1 MADYEVSKLMWVT
14 IVIALA
20 ASIFVIAKPEIQTQA
35 QSVFD
40 KVGNVVGSISLGED
54 TGDPGDDKPVLEG
67 NYGENG
73 YFEMD
78 KAGVARV
85 YALDDSKPIL
95 IKARQA
101 QTYRNAD
108 MKTLTFESPVVASGN
123 LGSFFSR
130 ATALTEIKGLDKWD
144 TSAVTNINA
153 MFSNDTA
160 LTSLDLS
167 SWNVSKVESFGS
179 MFSGMDNLSTLNLTG
194 WDTSSAI
201 DMNSMFEST
210 RKLTT
215 INGLTNL
222 NVSNVTSMSNMFKM
236 ATAISNI
243 DLTGWN
249 TAKVLNMNSMF
260 ANTLS
265 LNTLKGVE
273 AFDTSSLTDAG
284 AMFSNTNIETL
295 DLSAWNTPNLANVSL
310 MFNNAHNLR
319 SVGDLSGWHT
329 FSMTQKDDV
338 FTGSSVDDIPKWA
351 Q

>member
-1 MADYEVSKLMWVT
+1 MADYEVSKLMWMG
-14 IVIALA
+14 IVVALA

-67 NYGENG
+67 NYGDNG
-73 YFEMD
+73 YFEMN

-85 YALDDSKPIL
+85 YALDDSKPIV

-123 LGSFFSR
+123 LDSFFSR

-144 TSAVTNINA
+144 TSAVTSMNG
-153 MFSNDTA
+153 MFSDNTA

-179 MFSGMDNLSTLNLTG
+179 MFSRTTSITSIDLTG

-201 DMNSMFEST
+201 DMNSMFDT
-210 RKLTT
+210 AKKLTT
-215 INGLTNL
+215 IKGLTNF
-222 NVSNVTSMSNMFKM
+222 NTSNVTMLDNMFRM
-236 ATAISNI
+236 MTSITSI
-243 DLTGWN
+243 DVTGWDTSN
-249 TAKVLNMNSMF
+249 VVDMNSMF
-260 ANTLS
+260 ASTLS
-265 LNTLKGVE
+265 LNTLKGVD
-273 AFDTSSLTDAG
+273 AFDTRSLKDAH
-284 AMFSNTNIETL
+284 AMFGNTNLESV
-295 DLSAWNTPNLANVSL
+295 DLSNWNTPQLYNVSY
-310 MFNNAHNLR
+310 MFNGATSLT
-319 SVGDLSGWHT
+319 SVGDLSKWNT
-329 FSMTQKDDV
+329 SSITDKDDV
-338 FTGSSVDDIPKWA
+338 FTGSSVDDIPNWA